1 MKIANQATSR
11 NRGRFFEYKKSK
23 GDGKMDEERREIN
36 EQEGRDA
43 QEAQGAAVEETHA
56 EVAQEA
62 DGAPDGGESA
72 EDGKGA
78 ELTEAG
84 EGESAAPEQINTAAE
99 ADAKIA
105 WLSTEL
111 LTAKATAAATALG
124 VRPEKVKYVLKLS
137 ELSGIDISD
146 KDAYKRISAAV
157 KQVISELP
165 ELKGEAA
172 NTTGT
177 QGYFA
182 RQASVPMT
190 AFERGFMN
198 N

>member
-1 MKIANQATSR
+1 
-11 NRGRFFEYKKSK
+11 
-23 GDGKMDEERREIN
+23 MDEERREII
-36 EQEGRDA
+36 EQEGGDV

-72 EDGKGA
+72 KDGKGT

-84 EGESAAPEQINTAAE
+84 EGENAEPEQINTAAE

-124 VRPEKVKYVLKLS
+124 VRPEKVKYVLRLS

-146 KDAYKRISAAV
+146 KDADKRISAAV

>member
-1 MKIANQATSR
+1 MLR
-11 NRGRFFEYKKSK
+11 
-23 GDGKMDEERREIN
+23 
-36 EQEGRDA
+36 
-43 QEAQGAAVEETHA
+43 
-56 EVAQEA
+56 
-62 DGAPDGGESA
+62 
-72 EDGKGA
+72 
-78 ELTEAG
+78 
-84 EGESAAPEQINTAAE
+84 
-99 ADAKIA
+99 
-105 WLSTEL
+105 
-111 LTAKATAAATALG
+111 
-124 VRPEKVKYVLKLS
+124 LS

-146 KDAYKRISAAV
+146 KDADKRISAAV

-177 QGYFA
+177 QGFFA

>member
-1 MKIANQATSR
+1 
-11 NRGRFFEYKKSK
+11 
-23 GDGKMDEERREIN
+23 MDEERREIN
-36 EQEGRDA
+36 EQEGGDV

-56 EVAQEA
+56 EVAAAQE
-62 DGAPDGGESA
+62 GAPDGGESA
-72 EDGKGA
+72 GSADDTKGA

-84 EGESAAPEQINTAAE
+84 EGENAEPEQINAAAE

-124 VRPEKVKYVLKLS
+124 VRPEKVKYVLRLS
-137 ELSGIDISD
+137 ELGGIDISD
-146 KDAYKRISAAV
+146 KDADKRISAAV

>member
-1 MKIANQATSR
+1 
-11 NRGRFFEYKKSK
+11 
-23 GDGKMDEERREIN
+23 MDEERREIN

-84 EGESAAPEQINTAAE
+84 KGENAEPEQINTAAE

-124 VRPEKVKYVLKLS
+124 VRPEKVKYVLRLS

-146 KDAYKRISAAV
+146 KDADKRISAAV